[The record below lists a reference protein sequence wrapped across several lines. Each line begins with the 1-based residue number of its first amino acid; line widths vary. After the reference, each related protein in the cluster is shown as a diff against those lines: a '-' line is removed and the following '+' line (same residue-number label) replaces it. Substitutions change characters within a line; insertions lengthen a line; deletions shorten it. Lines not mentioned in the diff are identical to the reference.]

1 MSKKVDI
8 GKIKF
13 ETTIVKKE
21 NMEIELPPHNNPSYR
36 AHKESNFLGLYKNK
50 SDQISDVPRK
60 FDLN

>member
-8 GKIKF
+8 GKLKF

-36 AHKESNFLGLYKNK
+36 VEK
-50 SDQISDVPRK
+50 
-60 FDLN
+60 